1 MEQLTGEIKQAA
13 EALAATASGRID
25 EARKLLKA
33 VAPKAREG
41 LDVLWPAAEKAIT
54 EGSENVLTEPVGEG
68 GEGGKTQVTVP
79 HESGSAIFLILPDG
93 KVQLQTTSGGEEA
106 GGAPFVLM
114 FDKASASADTWV
126 CQSDG
131 SQIKKTA
138 DGSTLVM
145 LAGAAGEQVN
155 IAGQQQGKGGD
166 NVSTAFWSDGKQQ
179 VSLLPDGA
187 CQINAKIGP
196 YDVIQIASDKT
207 MIGRVAEG
215 ATPADAAGGAAE
227 GAAVAAAAG
236 GDLSPEGEGVPTV
249 EEASAL
255 VAAMEAAKADALEK
269 IATTA
274 TTAEAAKA
282 LIATATADVEEAR
295 AKAET
300 LLGTAKTSDAAAA
313 AAAGADSIPAVEL
326 EDGTTGKLKTNEA
339 GELVVQVLQFADETR
354 GNVLFKDKATTVWF
368 APSALPE
375 EGAEAASPQQ
385 VIFQE
390 GSTQAALK
398 DGAVVIT
405 QGDAVVVNMGPY
417 VVQRGAGAGGQPV
430 VQIGETQVVV
440 DAKTG
445 SVDRV
450 HRSGKME
457 TLKFPEGILM
467 CKMAGGAGEWM
478 FNDGNVVVIARAGAA
493 TSGASSPRRAL
504 DEAVARDG
512 AINS

>member
-1 MEQLTGEIKQAA
+1 MEQLTDEIKQAA

-25 EARKLLKA
+25 EARKLLEA

-93 KVQLQTTSGGEEA
+93 KVQLQTTSGGEA

-138 DGSTLVM
+138 DGSTFVM

-295 AKAET
+295 ASTRSRAIGRLACMDARRESADHVIPST
-300 LLGTAKTSDAAAA
+300 LDGVKT
-313 AAAGADSIPAVEL
+313 
-326 EDGTTGKLKTNEA
+326 
-339 GELVVQVLQFADETR
+339 TR
-354 GNVLFKDKATTVWF
+354 G
-368 APSALPE
+368 
-375 EGAEAASPQQ
+375 
-385 VIFQE
+385 
-390 GSTQAALK
+390 
-398 DGAVVIT
+398 
-405 QGDAVVVNMGPY
+405 
-417 VVQRGAGAGGQPV
+417 
-430 VQIGETQVVV
+430 
-440 DAKTG
+440 
-445 SVDRV
+445 RV
-450 HRSGKME
+450 
-457 TLKFPEGILM
+457 
-467 CKMAGGAGEWM
+467 
-478 FNDGNVVVIARAGAA
+478 
-493 TSGASSPRRAL
+493 
-504 DEAVARDG
+504 
-512 AINS
+512 

>member
-25 EARKLLKA
+25 EARKLLEA

-93 KVQLQTTSGGEEA
+93 KVQLQTTSGGEA

-138 DGSTLVM
+138 DGSTFVM

-166 NVSTAFWSDGKQQ
+166 NVPTAFWSDGKQQ

-249 EEASAL
+249 EEAKAL

-300 LLGTAKTSDAAAA
+300 LLSNSKTSDAAAA
-313 AAAGADSIPAVEL
+313 AAAGADSIPVAAL
-326 EDGTTGKLKTNEA
+326 EDGTTGKLKTDEA

-405 QGDAVVVNMGPY
+405 QGDAVVVNMGSY
-417 VVQRGAGAGGQPV
+417 VVQRGAGASGQPV

-504 DEAVARDG
+504 DEAVARDA

>member
-25 EARKLLKA
+25 EARKLLEA

-93 KVQLQTTSGGEEA
+93 KVQLQTTSGGEA

-126 CQSDG
+126 CQCDG
-131 SQIKKTA
+131 SQMKKTA

-249 EEASAL
+249 EEAKAL

-274 TTAEAAKA
+274 TAAEAAKA

-300 LLGTAKTSDAAAA
+300 LLGNSKTSDAAAA
-313 AAAGADSIPAVEL
+313 AAAGADSIPAAL
-326 EDGTTGKLKTNEA
+326 EDGTRGKLKTDEA

-385 VIFQE
+385 IIFQE

-417 VVQRGAGAGGQPV
+417 VVQRGAGAGGGQPV

-504 DEAVARDG
+504 AEAVARDG
-512 AINS
+512 AING

>member
-25 EARKLLKA
+25 EARKLLEA

-93 KVQLQTTSGGEEA
+93 KVQLQTTSGGEA

-126 CQSDG
+126 CQCDG
-131 SQIKKTA
+131 SQMKKTA

-166 NVSTAFWSDGKQQ
+166 NVPTAFWSDGKQQ

-249 EEASAL
+249 EEAKAL

-274 TTAEAAKA
+274 TAAEAAKA

-300 LLGTAKTSDAAAA
+300 LLGNSKTSDAAAA
-313 AAAGADSIPAVEL
+313 AAAGADSIPVAAL

-339 GELVVQVLQFADETR
+339 GELVVEVVQFVDKTR
-354 GNVLFKDKATTVWF
+354 GSLLFKDKATTVWF

-405 QGDAVVVNMGPY
+405 QGDAVVVNMGSY
-417 VVQRGAGAGGQPV
+417 VVQRGAGASGQPV

-440 DAKTG
+440 DAETG